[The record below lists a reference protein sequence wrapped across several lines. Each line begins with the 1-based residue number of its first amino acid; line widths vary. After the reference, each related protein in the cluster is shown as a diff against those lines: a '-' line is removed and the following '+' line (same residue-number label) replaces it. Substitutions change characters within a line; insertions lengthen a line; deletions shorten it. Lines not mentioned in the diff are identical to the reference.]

1 MGIRIGQSP
10 PANVDKP
17 QTAPPP
23 PPPKD
28 GPMATICKLQFTI
41 RKLQSEID
49 IMDECVSERGKT
61 IKRLRGIIADMMSMR
76 YMACENRHK
85 DPGCGYCDACKF
97 TTEVSCRAVAAA
109 VPDPTT

>member
-1 MGIRIGQSP
+1 MGQHTLEGAIEIFQTLCDDHDLTPTESEAWSVILDRLGHQS
-10 PANVDKP
+10 
-17 QTAPPP
+17 
-23 PPPKD
+23 
-28 GPMATICKLQFTI
+28 TISKLQP
-41 RKLQSEID
+41 EID
-49 IMDECVSERGKT
+49 T